1 MSNNRR
7 RGKNLERYV
16 AREFG
21 GRRTAILGGEDVEL
35 KRFSVE
41 CKERET
47 PMKTLDKWMAQVAAN
62 SRGKVPMVY
71 FHVCNRLH
79 KDDYV
84 IFRAEDIQPIIQRIE
99 DER

>member
-1 MSNNRR
+1 MSKNRR

-16 AREFG
+16 AREFE

-41 CKERET
+41 CKSREKPLRT
-47 PMKTLDKWMAQVAAN
+47 IDKWMAQAVAN
-62 SRGKVPMVY
+62 CHGKVPMLY
-71 FHVCNRLH
+71 FHVCNMLH
-79 KDDYV
+79 KDDLV

-99 DER
+99 DD